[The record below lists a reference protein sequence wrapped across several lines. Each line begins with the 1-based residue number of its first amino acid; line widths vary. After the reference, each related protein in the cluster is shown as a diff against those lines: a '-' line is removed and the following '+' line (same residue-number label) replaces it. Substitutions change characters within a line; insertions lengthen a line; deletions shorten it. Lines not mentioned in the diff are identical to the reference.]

1 MPQYPVA
8 LVERHILDRAHRT
21 LERVLARL
29 ESTAEVAGT
38 LGAPEL
44 AGMVHTLLDD
54 VDATLRD
61 HMAWEEQVCYPETDR
76 LAATPWAT
84 QLLRLQHDQIR
95 RLLDQLRADDPA
107 RAGSHQRAVSELRGQ
122 LYALHAVLGSHL
134 EQEERALLGL
144 LVAEPAPPRADGLE
158 EVEPRRCG

>member
-44 AGMVHTLLDD
+44 AGMVHALLDD

-84 QLLRLQHDQIR
+84 QLLRLQHDQIC
-95 RLLDQLRADDPA
+95 RLLDQLRADDLGW
-107 RAGSHQRAVSELRGQ
+107 AGPHQRAVTELRGR
-122 LYALHAVLGSHL
+122 LYALHAILGSHL

-144 LVAEPAPPRADGLE
+144 LVAEPAAPHADGLD
-158 EVEPRRCG
+158 EVEAGPGR

>member
-1 MPQYPVA
+1 MAQHPVA
-8 LVERHILDRAHRT
+8 MVERHILDRAHRI
-21 LERVLARL
+21 LERILARL

-44 AGMVHTLLDD
+44 AGMVRALLDD
-54 VDATLRD
+54 VDTTLRA
-61 HMAWEEQVCYPETDR
+61 HMAWEEQVCYPETDH

-95 RLLDQLRADDPA
+95 RLLDGLRAVDLGRTEP
-107 RAGSHQRAVSELRGQ
+107 HQRAVSELRAQ

-144 LVAEPAPPRADGLE
+144 LVAEPAAPRADGLD
-158 EVEPRRCG
+158 EVEPRP

>member
-1 MPQYPVA
+1 MAQHPVA
-8 LVERHILDRAHRT
+8 MVERHILDRAHRT

-44 AGMVHTLLDD
+44 AGMVRTLLDD

-76 LAATPWAT
+76 LAATSWAT

-95 RLLDQLRADDPA
+95 RLLDGLRAVDLGRNEP
-107 RAGSHQRAVSELRGQ
+107 RQRAVSDLRAQ

-144 LVAEPAPPRADGLE
+144 LTSEPAGPRAEGLG
-158 EVEPRRCG
+158 EVEPRR